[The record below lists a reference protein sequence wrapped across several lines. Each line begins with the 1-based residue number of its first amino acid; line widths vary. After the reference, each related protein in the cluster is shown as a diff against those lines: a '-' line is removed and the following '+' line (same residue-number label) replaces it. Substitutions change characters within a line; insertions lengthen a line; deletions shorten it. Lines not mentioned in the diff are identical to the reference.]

1 MQRHG
6 VRRFKEKKCKS
17 APMYGIRK
25 GKPFNSPF
33 YVCCEGEG
41 GGGKGELD
49 LFKQAVGTLR
59 VTILNKSNIK
69 HNSTHFFRSV
79 LL

>member
-17 APMYGIRK
+17 APMYGVRK

-41 GGGKGELD
+41 GGGKGNWIYSNKQWERCEL
-49 LFKQAVGTLR
+49 QY
-59 VTILNKSNIK
+59 
-69 HNSTHFFRSV
+69 
-79 LL
+79 

>member
-17 APMYGIRK
+17 APMYGVRK

-33 YVCCEGEG
+33 YVCCEG

-59 VTILNKSNIK
+59 VTILKL
-69 HNSTHFFRSV
+69 T
-79 LL
+79 LG